1 MVTVER
7 ILCPVDFSEFSA
19 RAYDYALSLARH
31 YRSRLFLQHVLD
43 FSIPSY
49 AYYVDASYI
58 TDLFERVRHDGRLQL
73 EEFAK
78 RPSGCGA
85 PPERVFCEGAPAKS
99 ILAFAQAKKANLI
112 VMGSHGLSGDSG
124 TTPGSVAER
133 VLRHAPCSV
142 LVVRQPKHDFA
153 NPGTAEDPVHISR
166 LLVCSDFSTHSMTAL
181 DHAISLASE
190 YQAELTVLNVLEGI
204 GVTSSANSEN
214 VIGPI
219 MKRLE
224 ESVSPYSRG
233 RWTIRCVVRTGKP
246 YKEIIQQAEESKSD
260 AVIMGVR
267 GRNALD
273 LAIFGSTTHRV
284 VELGPCP
291 VLAVQV

>member
-31 YRSRLFLQHVLD
+31 YRSKLFLQHILD
-43 FSIPSY
+43 FNLPSY
-49 AYYVDASYI
+49 AYYADAKYI
-58 TDLFERVRHDGRLQL
+58 ADLFERVRHDGRLQL

-85 PPERVFCEGAPAKS
+85 EPERVFCEGAPAKS
-99 ILAFAQAKKANLI
+99 ILAFAKAQRMNLI
-112 VMGSHGLSGDSG
+112 VMGSHGPKGSNRVTL
-124 TTPGSVAER
+124 GSVTEK
-133 VLRHAPCSV
+133 VMRHAPCSV
-142 LVVRQPKHDFA
+142 LVVRQPEHDFA
-153 NPGTAEDPVHISR
+153 DPGRAQDPVQISK
-166 LLVCSDFSTHSMTAL
+166 LLVCTDFSAYSASAL
-181 DHAISLASE
+181 EHAISIAAD
-190 YQAELTVLNVLEGI
+190 YKAELTLLYVWEDMPSTADWQS
-204 GVTSSANSEN
+204 VTNPFLAQLDGLITPE
-214 VIGPI
+214 
-219 MKRLE
+219 M
-224 ESVSPYSRG
+224 RG
-233 RWTIRCVVRTGKP
+233 RCTIKPFVRIGKA
-246 YKEIIQQAEESKSD
+246 YEQIIQHAREVQAD

-284 VELGPCP
+284 IQLGPCP